1 MTNCFI
7 QAGAR
12 CYGKNQDSAE
22 CVALQRREERK
33 VKL

>member
-1 MTNCFI
+1 MFG
-7 QAGAR
+7 QEKDFSV
-12 CYGKNQDSAE
+12 KNQDIAE